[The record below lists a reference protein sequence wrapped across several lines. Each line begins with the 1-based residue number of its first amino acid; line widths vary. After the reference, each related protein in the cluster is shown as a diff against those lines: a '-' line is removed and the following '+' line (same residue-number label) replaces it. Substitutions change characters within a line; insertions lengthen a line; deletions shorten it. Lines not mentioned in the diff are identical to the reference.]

1 MAKDILYLKNC
12 ITATVE
18 GILICYLDVMTEISS
33 PSFVSISKASLCFVK
48 KLMYE
53 NVKVSDMVQYYNLSF
68 TVLATWLTLGQIE
81 RMHFVIQTNVFY
93 LTVADLEQTTVI
105 VDQSFPTLHVSSGDS
120 VLLECPTAGE
130 GKPNVTWTK
139 YGGDLP
145 SKRTE
150 VEFGA
155 FTFLAYLFF
164 VIRSFM
170 PGIICY

>member
-1 MAKDILYLKNC
+1 
-12 ITATVE
+12 
-18 GILICYLDVMTEISS
+18 
-33 PSFVSISKASLCFVK
+33 
-48 KLMYE
+48 
-53 NVKVSDMVQYYNLSF
+53 MVQYYNCSF
-68 TVLATWLTLGQIE
+68 TILAAWLTLWQIK
-81 RMHFVIQTNVFY
+81 RMHFIIQTNVFS
-93 LTVADLEQTTVI
+93 LSVADLEQTTVI

-150 VEFGA
+150 VEFGT

-164 VIRSFM
+164 LIRSFM
-170 PGIICY
+170 PGIICYLTTLCRESARDYVKKKMIGYFFS

>member
-1 MAKDILYLKNC
+1 M
-12 ITATVE
+12 
-18 GILICYLDVMTEISS
+18 
-33 PSFVSISKASLCFVK
+33 
-48 KLMYE
+48 
-53 NVKVSDMVQYYNLSF
+53 
-68 TVLATWLTLGQIE
+68 
-81 RMHFVIQTNVFY
+81 
-93 LTVADLEQTTVI
+93 I

-155 FTFLAYLFF
+155 FTFLAYYSYLFF
-164 VIRSFM
+164 FPHQIFRCLESFVI
-170 PGIICY
+170 